1 MRVVVVGGTG
11 IIGRLVM
18 VELTEAGHLAVSASR
33 SGGVD
38 VVAGTG
44 LDPVLAGADAVID
57 VVEFKTFRKAA
68 ATAAFGTAARQL
80 AAAEHRAGVGRHVLL
95 SVVNI
100 DDPRLAGFGYYQGK
114 LAQEQAVRNS
124 GIPATVVRSTQWYEF
139 PEKLIS
145 LMRLGPVA
153 LIPRERV
160 RPVAARSVAAQ
171 LVSAATGDH
180 RERIEIAGPDEYQLP
195 EMARTIL
202 ARRGVRKKVLPVP
215 FVGAARAV
223 AAGALLPGPGA
234 LIDTV
239 TLDQWLATGP
249 VAVPPR

>member
-18 VELTEAGHLAVSASR
+18 SELIAAGHQAISASR

-38 VVAGTG
+38 VLAGTG
-44 LDPVLAGADAVID
+44 LDPVLAGAEAVID
-57 VVEFKTFRKAA
+57 VVEFRTTRKAA
-68 ATAAFGTAARQL
+68 ATAAFGKAARHL
-80 AAAEHRAGVGRHVLL
+80 SSAEQRAGVRRHVLL

-100 DDPRLAGFGYYQGK
+100 DDPRLAGVGYYQGK
-114 LAQEQAVRNS
+114 LAQESAVRDG
-124 GIPATVVRSTQWYEF
+124 GIPATIVRSTQWYEF
-139 PEKLIS
+139 PEKLMA
-145 LMRLGPVA
+145 LVRLGPIA
-153 LIPRERV
+153 LVPRELI

-180 RERIEIAGPDEYQLP
+180 RERIDIAGPDEHQLP

-215 FVGAARAV
+215 FVGAAKS
-223 AAGALLPGPGA
+223 AATGALLPGPDA
-234 LIDTV
+234 VIDPV
-239 TLDQWLATGP
+239 TLDQWLAID
-249 VAVPPR
+249 R